1 MKLMTAILVAGLMTG
16 GLWAQNPN
24 IINNVQSTM
33 QTVQQKKTDDSNA
46 ALGITATPAA
56 EPTAKPAAGSPAK
69 AGAPAPASA
78 AAVSGGAK
86 AAPGTVTVASAQQP
100 ANQQPAKQQPAKQ
113 QPVKVQPV
121 AKNAVPAHPVV
132 AAKETPSK
140 PVAIAAP
147 AVTVTKI
154 APIAKTADAA
164 KSDDASKAPKPEEK
178 KWAMSGKRDPFFSPI
193 VQEPSGSGC
202 STGKKCLD
210 IGQINLRGVVKSEAG
225 FIAVVTNGL
234 NKAYFLR
241 ENDPVF
247 NGYVVRITGDTVVF
261 QETVQDKLGK
271 PLQREVV
278 KRISTPAV

>member
-1 MKLMTAILVAGLMTG
+1 MKLTTAILVAGLMTG

-46 ALGITATPAA
+46 ALGITSTPAKPA
-56 EPTAKPAAGSPAK
+56 AKPAAGAPMK
-69 AGAPAPASA
+69 AGAPAPAPVA
-78 AAVSGGAK
+78 KVSGGAK
-86 AAPGTVTVASAQQP
+86 TAPAPVTVASAQQP
-100 ANQQPAKQQPAKQ
+100 AQQQPVKQQPAKQQPAK
-113 QPVKVQPV
+113 VQAV
-121 AKNAVPAHPVV
+121 AKKTVPAHPVI
-132 AAKETPSK
+132 AAKEAPK
-140 PVAIAAP
+140 AEVKAVPVA
-147 AVTVTKI
+147 VTKI
-154 APIAKTADAA
+154 SPEAKPAEAA

-193 VQEPSGSGC
+193 VQEATGSGC